1 MKQNCKK
8 GSITNHKHEIERVRL
23 RKKLKFL
30 RTKIEIA
37 ERKKR
42 RQ

>member
-8 GSITNHKHEIERVRL
+8 GSITNHKHEIERAKL
-23 RKKLKFL
+23 RRKLKFL
-30 RTKIEIA
+30 RTKLEIA
-37 ERKKR
+37 ERKKK